1 MRVEAA
7 IVSYNPAPSLL
18 RLVKDLVAAEI
29 PVEVI
34 DNASTSGADV
44 LEECAAAG
52 ATLTLLSTNTGVAGA
67 LSHALESATAEWLL
81 TFDQDSRLTAHTL
94 VQLLESDATS
104 SARVAI
110 VAPVVRDEATAR
122 PLQGDPGRKNWYG
135 T

>member
-67 LSHALESATAEWLL
+67 PDHALESATAEWLL
-81 TFDQDSRLTAHTL
+81 T
-94 VQLLESDATS
+94 
-104 SARVAI
+104 
-110 VAPVVRDEATAR
+110 
-122 PLQGDPGRKNWYG
+122 
-135 T
+135 